1 MANPLRNISNI
12 AKNIINSS
20 PAMSSL
26 RGSMR
31 SLSSIKG
38 PAQSAIDILRGK
50 TPMLDNTPY
59 LEQVLGNTIAQYN
72 PLAYVRGIEE
82 IPNSIKYHVDNVSSG
97 LKNFKQAPLAGLGSI
112 GDLAFDIA
120 GTAYPLYSAFSD
132 REDLDTAGTMENAFA
147 RGANVISALAFTQEG
162 VKHIMP
168 HGFMAQLPLMLLAP
182 GMEAVMQGV
191 GRKVDD
197 VLGTGPTAKSVEG
210 RFVNRVKNRIGE
222 LQGGNMDFTTMPN
235 PNITQQAV
243 NDVLANG
250 QDYLKYINS

>member
-1 MANPLRNISNI
+1 MANPLRNISSI

-26 RGSMR
+26 RGSLR
-31 SLSSIKG
+31 SISSLKG
-38 PAQSAIDILRGK
+38 TAQSMLDTLRGRG
-50 TPMLDNTPY
+50 PVLDNTPY

-72 PLAYVRGIEE
+72 PMAYIRGMKE
-82 IPNSIKYHVDNVSSG
+82 IPNSIEYHRKNLTNG
-97 LKNFKQAPLAGLGSI
+97 LKNFWNHPGAGLGAL
-112 GDLAFDIA
+112 GDLAFEVA
-120 GTAYPLYSAFSD
+120 GTALPLYSAFSD
-132 REDLDTAGTMENAFA
+132 REDLDTAGTMENLFA
-147 RGANVISALAFTQEG
+147 RGSNVVSGLAFTQEG

-182 GMEAVMQGV
+182 GMEAVAQRIGK
-191 GRKVDD
+191 GLDN
-197 VLGTGPTAKSVEG
+197 VLGTGPSAKSVEG

>member
-38 PAQSAIDILRGK
+38 TAQSAVDILRGK

-72 PLAYVRGIEE
+72 PLAYVRGIKE

-97 LKNFKQAPLAGLGSI
+97 LKNFKQAPLTGLGSI

-120 GTAYPLYSAFSD
+120 GTAHPLYSAFSD
-132 REDLDTAGTMENAFA
+132 REDLDTAGTMENVFA

-182 GMEAVMQGV
+182 GMEAVMQRV